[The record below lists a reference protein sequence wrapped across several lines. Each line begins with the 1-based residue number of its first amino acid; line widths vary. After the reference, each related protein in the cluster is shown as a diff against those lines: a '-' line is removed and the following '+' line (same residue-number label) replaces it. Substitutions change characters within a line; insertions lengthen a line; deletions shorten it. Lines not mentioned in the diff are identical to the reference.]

1 MATPALLA
9 APVRAVVAAGADG
22 ETADVGTEGE
32 VPLVNEGATP
42 VPEAEGTKV
51 VPAVPVGT
59 TGTGTETE
67 EPGTTTEDDAAA
79 EEAGAEVKVL
89 VRVQGQ
95 LVMVKVVASVT
106 VKVWLPSVKVVEPG
120 QKVV

>member
-9 APVRAVVAAGADG
+9 APVRAVVVAGADG
-22 ETADVGTEGE
+22 ETAEVGAEGE
-32 VPLVNEGATP
+32 VPFVNEGATP
-42 VPEAEGTKV
+42 EPEGTKV

-67 EPGTTTEDDAAA
+67 EPGATTEDGTTGAD
-79 EEAGAEVKVL
+79 EAGAEVKVL

-120 QKVV
+120 QNVV